1 MSTGLFLDKKSSIPH
16 FRLKIDLPLATALY
30 EASIPGHYSI
40 QSYIYIYIYIYMQN
54 SKTMLNIEYR
64 IHDLFHLF
72 IMYFL
77 RKFSTQLSVPQCCG
91 RCRLP
96 VRSKNYDVL
105 CYCTADCY
113 VEDDTTSTRTTTMW
127 TKKYRDQFAYPRS
140 VSYQ

>member
-1 MSTGLFLDKKSSIPH
+1 MVKCVLSIIMSTGLFLDKKSSIPH

-40 QSYIYIYIYIYMQN
+40 QSYIYIYMQN

-77 RKFSTQLSVPQCCG
+77 RKFSTQLSVPQWYD
-91 RCRLP
+91 RPP
-96 VRSKNYDVL
+96 VRLKNYDASW
-105 CYCTADCY
+105 YCTADCY
-113 VEDDTTSTRTTTMW
+113 VD
-127 TKKYRDQFAYPRS
+127 
-140 VSYQ
+140 